1 VYCKQCGHRSNLK
14 TEHCEKCGAKLTL
27 DVEIAR
33 AAPRAQVR
41 WRLLIST
48 AALAA
53 IALFVVP
60 RFFLQTDLETIGP
73 TDKLRFLRAMDHSA
87 YRRAGQKAIRVEG
100 QTLVVVWDL
109 RWNVLPENKQQ
120 EIVRITG
127 KAWHIVGGGDT
138 RFQIEGDDDFVASF
152 P

>member
-1 VYCKQCGHRSNLK
+1 M
-14 TEHCEKCGAKLTL
+14 
-27 DVEIAR
+27 IAFY
-33 AAPRAQVR
+33 A
-41 WRLLIST
+41 
-48 AALAA
+48 
-53 IALFVVP
+53 VP

-87 YRRAGQKAIRVEG
+87 YRRTGQRSIHVEG

-109 RWNVLPENKQQ
+109 RWNALPETKQQ

-127 KAWHIVGGGDT
+127 HAWHVVGGDNT
-138 RFQIEGDDDFVASF
+138 RFEIEGDDNPVASY